1 MRKNKYLLGT
11 FSLFAVL
18 AVLKLIGVITWPW
31 WLVTVPL
38 WLPAVGA
45 LCLVIVFFMLIGY
58 YYRK

>member
-18 AVLKLIGVITWPW
+18 AVLKLIGVIAWSW

-45 LCLVIVFFMLIGY
+45 LCLVIVFFTLIGY